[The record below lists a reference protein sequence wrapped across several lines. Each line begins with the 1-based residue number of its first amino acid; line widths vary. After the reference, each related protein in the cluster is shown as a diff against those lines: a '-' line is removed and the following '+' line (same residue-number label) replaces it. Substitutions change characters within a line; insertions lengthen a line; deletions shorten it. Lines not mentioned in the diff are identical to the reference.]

1 MKMIKGNGASTESGE
16 WEALGEYLRQ
26 ELEIARK
33 EYEEIRL
40 MLEQSQM
47 EVTKLTQRNASI
59 SARLQQVQAQFDS
72 MPRPDIR
79 SAYDSALDA
88 QQRLFV
94 MRGQLDKLQ
103 SDQGHLERF
112 KQLLEKLVAALDG
125 GLPATARG
133 RGQSEAIETVER
145 VIQAQEAE
153 RQRLARQMHDE
164 PAQALSNFILQ
175 TEIALR
181 LFDMDQDKA
190 REELANLKQ
199 AATSTFQKVRNFIFE
214 LRPMMLDDL
223 GLGPT
228 LTRYVEAFKESSG
241 LDVRANLGGL
251 ELRLEPYREVMVFRA
266 VQELLHNAQRH
277 SGASEV
283 SLQVDSFQEQ
293 VKVIVEDNGKGFIL
307 EEALERG
314 RGLKLLRE
322 RVEMLGG
329 ALEVVSAPG
338 QGAKVSFQIPAVKG
352 AVFA

>member
-1 MKMIKGNGASTESGE
+1 MKMIKGKEASGEGGE
-16 WEALGEYLRQ
+16 WEALKEELRQ
-26 ELEIARK
+26 ELEMARK
-33 EYEEIRL
+33 EAEEIRL
-40 MLEQSQM
+40 MLEQSQL
-47 EVTKLTQRNASI
+47 EVAKLTQRNAAT
-59 SARLQQVQAQFDS
+59 SAKLQQVQAQFDS

-79 SAYDSALDA
+79 QAYDAALDA

-94 MRGQLDKLQ
+94 MRGQADKLG
-103 SDQGHLERF
+103 SDRGHMERYT
-112 KQLLEKLVAALDG
+112 QLLERMVKIIEG
-125 GLPATARG
+125 GPPAGARG
-133 RGQSEAIETVER
+133 GAHSEAAETVER

-181 LFDMDQDKA
+181 LFDVDQAKA
-190 REELANLKQ
+190 REELGSLKQ
-199 AATSTFQKVRNFIFE
+199 AATATFQKVRNFIFE

-223 GLGPT
+223 GLAPT

-241 LDVRANLGGL
+241 LEVRVSVGGL
-251 ELRLEPYREVMVFRA
+251 ETRLEPYREVMVFRA
-266 VQELLHNAQRH
+266 IQELLNNVKRH
-277 SGASEV
+277 SGASEI
-283 SLQVDSFQEQ
+283 SLQVDAFQEQ
-293 VKVIVEDNGKGFIL
+293 VKVAVEDNGKGFIF

-329 ALEVVSAPG
+329 GMEVVSTPG
-338 QGAKVSFQIPAVKG
+338 QGAKVSFQIPAVKE

>member
-1 MKMIKGNGASTESGE
+1 MKMIKDKGTADRGE
-16 WEALGEYLRQ
+16 WETLAEELRQ
-26 ELEIARK
+26 ELETARK
-33 EYEEIRL
+33 EFEEIQL
-40 MLEQSQM
+40 MLEQSQL
-47 EVTKLTQRNASI
+47 EVTKLTQRNATI
-59 SARLQQVQAQFDS
+59 SAHLQQVQAQFDS
-72 MPRPDIR
+72 LPRPDIR
-79 SAYDSALDA
+79 QAYDAALDA

-94 MRGQLDKLQ
+94 MRGQLDKLS
-103 SDQGHLERF
+103 SDRGHLERYTA
-112 KQLLEKLVAALDG
+112 LLDKLIAAIAG
-125 GLPATARG
+125 GPPAGTGQKR
-133 RGQSEAIETVER
+133 QSEAAETVER

-190 REELANLKQ
+190 REELASLKL
-199 AATSTFQKVRNFIFE
+199 AATTTFQKVRNFIFE

-223 GLGPT
+223 GLAPT
-228 LTRYVEAFKESSG
+228 LNRYVEAFKESSG
-241 LDVRANLGGL
+241 LDVRISLGGL
-251 ELRLEPYREVMVFRA
+251 ETRLEPYREVMVFRA

-277 SGASEV
+277 SGATQATV
-283 SLQVDSFQEQ
+283 QVDSFQEQ
-293 VKVIVEDNGKGFIL
+293 VKVSVEDNGKGFIL

-329 ALEVVSAPG
+329 TLEVQSTPG
-338 QGAKVSFQIPAVKG
+338 QGTQVSFQIPAVKG